1 MKNNAVF
8 NLPDE
13 TNLCCLT
20 ADEHRDTVAKM
31 LATGRL
37 FHSVLSSDDEVKR
50 LLTQLREAVSPGGEV
65 RDEHGLPYAISTM
78 DQILL
83 FAAEVEPDRNILL
96 ALLFFPFVAK
106 GSLKSAEIAGA
117 WGEDVAYLIDG
128 LCKVSEFERRNTS
141 ADQDNFRGL
150 LLSLARDIRVIIA
163 RIVGMLA
170 LMRSINL
177 HPHEQWVRSTA
188 FEANCLYA
196 QLAHRLG
203 LYKIKGELEDLS
215 LKYTN
220 RDIYT
225 RIAANLNAKKRERD
239 AYIASFIQPLKRKLE
254 DAGLRFDI
262 KGRTK
267 SISSIWAKIRK
278 QKTDMDHIYD
288 LFAIRVIID
297 TPPEREKADCW
308 LAYSVLAD
316 MYTANPARMRDWI
329 TIPKSNGYESLHATV
344 MGPGQKWVEVQFRT
358 RRMDLVAEKGLAAH
372 WRYKGGHGD
381 STDQWM
387 NNIRDILES
396 ADSGPM
402 ELMRNMRIDSFDSE
416 VFAFTPKGDLFRLPA
431 GSTVLDFAF
440 AIHSNVGCRCVGAV
454 VNSRHEKITYR
465 IVSGDTVEIVTSST
479 QAPKQDWLQI
489 VITSKARNK
498 IRQALNESRQRR
510 AALGK
515 EIMERR
521 LRNRKIEPEESLMM
535 KALKKLGYKNALDFY
550 ADIAEEHITPD
561 RAISLYQELE
571 AKDAQPEVRTGADE
585 FTLRDDMIDQEDNR
599 NGRQS
604 VLVIGDRDIKG
615 LNYKMSR
622 CCSPVYGDDVFGF
635 VSSDGVV
642 KIHRKGCPNAANL
655 RERYPYRLIKVQW
668 SGAAADML
676 PVTLKVV
683 GIDDIGI
690 VTNIT
695 SIINKEATARL
706 RNISIDSHDGI
717 FQGYITI
724 GIADQ
729 GTLTSLQRK
738 LRTVKGV
745 KDISRC

>member
-13 TNLCCLT
+13 TNINRLT
-20 ADEHRDTVAKM
+20 ESERRVTLLRM
-31 LATGRL
+31 LAVRRL
-37 FHSVLSSDDEVKR
+37 MSDVLSSDEEVAA
-50 LLTQLREAVSPGGEV
+50 LLRQLRSALHPGDEV
-65 RDEHGLPYAISTM
+65 RDEHGMPYALTTL
-78 DQILL
+78 DQMLL
-83 FAAEVEPDRNILL
+83 FASEVEPDRNILL
-96 ALLFFPFVAK
+96 ALLFFPFVAR
-106 GSLKSAEIAGA
+106 GRMDAAGIVA
-117 WGEDVAYLIDG
+117 VWGEDVAYLIEG
-128 LCKVSEFERRNTS
+128 LCKVSEFERRNTA

-163 RIVGMLA
+163 RIVAMLA

-177 HPHEQWVRSTA
+177 HPHERWVRSVA

-225 RIAANLNAKKRERD
+225 LIASNLNAKKRERD
-239 AYIASFIQPLKRKLE
+239 AYITRFIEPLKRKLE
-254 DAGLRFDI
+254 AAGLHFDI

-308 LAYSVLAD
+308 LAYSILAD
-316 MYTANPARMRDWI
+316 MYVANPARMRDWI

-344 MGPGQKWVEVQFRT
+344 MGPEQKWVEVQFRT

-372 WRYKGGHGD
+372 WRYKGGHSD

-387 NNIRDILES
+387 NNIRDILET

-440 AIHSNVGCRCVGAV
+440 AIHSNVGCHCAGAI

-479 QAPKQDWLQI
+479 QAPKQDWLHI

-515 EIMERR
+515 EVMERR
-521 LRNRKIEPEESLMM
+521 LRNRKLEFEESLLM
-535 KALKKLGYKNALDFY
+535 KALKKLGYKSPVDFY
-550 ADIAEEHITPD
+550 ADIAEGVLTPE
-561 RAISLYQELE
+561 RAISVYHSVEDKE
-571 AKDAQPEVRTGADE
+571 AQTETRVGADE
-585 FTLRDDMIDQEDNR
+585 FTLREDTTDQQERGENM
-599 NGRQS
+599 QS
-604 VLVIGDRDIKG
+604 VLVIGDKDIKG
-615 LNYKMSR
+615 LNYKLSR
-622 CCSPVYGDDVFGF
+622 CCQPVYGDDVFGF
-635 VSSDGVV
+635 ISSDGVV

-668 SGAAADML
+668 SGATADML

-695 SIINKEATARL
+695 SIINKEPSARL

-717 FQGYITI
+717 FQGYLTI
-724 GIADQ
+724 GITDPA
-729 GTLTSLQRK
+729 TLSNLQRK
-738 LRTVKGV
+738 LSTVKGV
-745 KDISRC
+745 KDVSRF